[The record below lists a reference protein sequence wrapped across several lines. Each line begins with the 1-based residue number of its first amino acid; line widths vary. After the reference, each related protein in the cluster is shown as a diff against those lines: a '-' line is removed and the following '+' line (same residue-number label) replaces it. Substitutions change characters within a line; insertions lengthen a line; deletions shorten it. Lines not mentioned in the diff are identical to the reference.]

1 MTTMNIRLGFA
12 SDQDG
17 RPYTTW
23 ASAYV
28 YDDSDSAC
36 YSNVMISRNGKFNIM
51 TENYGKFNIDGHGG
65 HYALSHLAATFLVN
79 LLCLLLG
86 IQNHFIHALKQC
98 TYKICDAVDWYLS
111 FVSSNK

>member
-51 TENYGKFNIDGHGG
+51 TEMEN
-65 HYALSHLAATFLVN
+65 STSMVM
-79 LLCLLLG
+79 
-86 IQNHFIHALKQC
+86 
-98 TYKICDAVDWYLS
+98 VDIMLHHIWQLR
-111 FVSSNK
+111 F